1 MNYDNN
7 NSNKYNFMVLF
18 GFVTDIVDF
27 INNFYQL
34 QLFLQIITLIIV
46 FVIYLYSKTN

>member
-27 INNFYQL
+27 INNNFNNSICNISL
-34 QLFLQIITLIIV
+34 
-46 FVIYLYSKTN
+46 